1 MKNCRIE
8 TLKKQFDKVHLKHFR
23 QPSDQTGATIAI
35 LVKGDTA
42 YVGASICHAGDQFS
56 KEIGRNISFGRAL
69 SLMEKGESRSFTAFT
84 LPVDASSNSESLMKA
99 AESVLTDSKDLV

>member
-1 MKNCRIE
+1 MKNTNIE

-23 QPSDQTGATIAI
+23 QPNDQTGATIAI

-69 SLMEKGESRSFTAFT
+69 SLIEKGDSRSFTAFT
-84 LPVDASSNSESLMKA
+84 LPYNADSTSETLMQA
-99 AESVLTDSKDLV
+99 AEAVLTSNKDLV